1 MNKKEID
8 ILLKLVFL
16 AACCGIG
23 WGVSE
28 LIIKHKEN
36 KETKFDIYDQFEDI
50 ILISNDDVDYV
61 VWIW

>member
-23 WGVSE
+23 WGVSD
-28 LIIKHKEN
+28 LIIKHQEDKN
-36 KETKFDIYDQFEDI
+36 NKFDIYDQFEDI
-50 ILISNDDVDYV
+50 ITIDNDDICV
-61 VWIW
+61 VIWIW